1 MGAWQLEV
9 CKVYVYNL
17 VCVLIACWGPISY
30 IVIAVVAIY
39 VFLAMTYNI
48 MIVCLWCSCV
58 FDCHIFS
65 CVMFFFLPVCWCI
78 VSLIMQIL
86 SHSRLF
92 FFLTSFFFYFELFA
106 TPVA

>member
-65 CVMFFFLPVCWCI
+65 CVMFFFFTCMLVYCI
-78 VSLIMQIL
+78 FDYANSVTQSC
-86 SHSRLF
+86 F
-92 FFLTSFFFYFELFA
+92 FFLDQLFFLF
-106 TPVA
+106 

>member
-48 MIVCLWCSCV
+48 MIVFVC
-58 FDCHIFS
+58 FF
-65 CVMFFFLPVCWCI
+65 MFFFI
-78 VSLIMQIL
+78 VIYIHVQCFFFTCRWSLSFCLMMQIL
-86 SHSRLF
+86 SHSRG
-92 FFLTSFFFYFELFA
+92 FFLT
-106 TPVA
+106 